1 MHPTHCS
8 GARRCRTIATRPG
21 AAGMGIVYRARD
33 TRLGRDVAIEVSEGS
48 RSLHGASDISDIQA
62 AFFSSLSG
70 RLPAPAADR
79 GRVAQVVFRAER
91 EHVAFDGP
99 VPGVDGGKGS

>member
-1 MHPTHCS
+1 MHRTHCS
-8 GARRCRTIATRPG
+8 RARRCRTIATRLG
-21 AAGMGIVYRARD
+21 AGGMGIVYCARD
-33 TRLGRDVAIEVSEGS
+33 TRLGRDGGS
-48 RSLHGASDISDIQA
+48 RSAKEAVLCMGHPVYLTSS

-91 EHVAFDGP
+91 EHVALDGP

>member
-1 MHPTHCS
+1 
-8 GARRCRTIATRPG
+8 
-21 AAGMGIVYRARD
+21 MGVVYRARD
-33 TRLGRDVAIEVSEGS
+33 TRLGRDVAIKVSEGS
-48 RSLHGASDISDIQA
+48 RSLHGHPVYPTSS

>member
-1 MHPTHCS
+1 
-8 GARRCRTIATRPG
+8 
-21 AAGMGIVYRARD
+21 MGIVYARD
-33 TRLGRDVAIEVSEGS
+33 TRLARDVAIKVSEGS
-48 RSLHGASDISDIQA
+48 RSLHRASDISDIQA

-99 VPGVDGGKGS
+99 VPGAVGGKGS

>member
-1 MHPTHCS
+1 
-8 GARRCRTIATRPG
+8 
-21 AAGMGIVYRARD
+21 MGIVYCARD
-33 TRLGRDVAIEVSEGS
+33 TRLARDVAIEVSEGS